1 MNAMII
7 HKKSGHFYKIFSF
20 KIFTIFYI
28 FTFFYN
34 LVTGFGGEKWSP
46 FIVVS
51 PFGMKK
57 WSLDEK
63 VGTAPT
69 NLRFQHFY
77 TQFSV
82 TFRECSDHFLRG
94 EIFHENFK
102 FISKKIKDFLV
113 EKKFRKNKNSTSFLK
128 KF

>member
-1 MNAMII
+1 MVTSI
-7 HKKSGHFYKIFSF
+7 KFFFLKFLHF
-20 KIFTIFYI
+20 FYI

-34 LVTGFGGEKWSP
+34 LVTGFGGKKWSP
-46 FIVVS
+46 FTLVS

-57 WSLDEK
+57 WSLGEN

-94 EIFHENFK
+94 EFFHENLK
-102 FISKKIKDFLV
+102 IISEKKLRFSRG
-113 EKKFRKNKNSTSFLK
+113 KKFRNKKSTRNSKHYENLVEF
-128 KF
+128 

>member
-1 MNAMII
+1 MNSMKI
-7 HKKSGHFYKIFSF
+7 HKKNGHFYKIFLF
-20 KIFTIFYI
+20 KI

-34 LVTGFGGEKWSP
+34 LVTGFGGKKWSP

-57 WSLDEK
+57 WSLGEN

-94 EIFHENFK
+94 EFSTR
-102 FISKKIKDFLV
+102 ISKLFLKIKKDFSWN
-113 EKKFRKNKNSTSFLK
+113 FNF
-128 KF
+128 F

>member
-1 MNAMII
+1 M
-7 HKKSGHFYKIFSF
+7 
-20 KIFTIFYI
+20 
-28 FTFFYN
+28 
-34 LVTGFGGEKWSP
+34 TGFGGEKWSP

-57 WSLDEK
+57 WSLGEN

-94 EIFHENFK
+94 GDFPREFQNTF
-102 FISKKIKDFLV
+102 SKKFQFSRGKNL
-113 EKKFRKNKNSTSFLK
+113 ENKNSTRNLK
-128 KF
+128 KI